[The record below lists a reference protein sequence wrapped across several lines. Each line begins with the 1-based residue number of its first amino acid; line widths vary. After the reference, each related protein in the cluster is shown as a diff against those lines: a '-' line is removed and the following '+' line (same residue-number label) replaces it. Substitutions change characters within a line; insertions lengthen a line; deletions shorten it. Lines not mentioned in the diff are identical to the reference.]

1 MKINEIFFSIQG
13 EGIWMGIPT
22 VFIRTTGCNLRC
34 AWCDTQYAFSEG
46 KEMSV
51 EQLIHAVEKYPT
63 KHVCVTGGEPL
74 LQKETTAIIN
84 KLLDRGYNMCVE
96 TNGSVSIRELSC
108 TEDLLTSL
116 DIKCPSS
123 GMHQKMDFSN
133 IELLGSNDQLKFI
146 IADETDYEYAKEIIG
161 KHSPVCNII
170 FTPVDGTNL
179 KSLVEK
185 VLKDGLEVR
194 VLPQLHK
201 IIWGNEMRGV

>member
-51 EQLIHAVEKYPT
+51 EQLIRAVEKYPT

-108 TEDLLTSL
+108 TEDLLTCL

-201 IIWGNEMRGV
+201 IIWGNERRGV

>member
-1 MKINEIFFSIQG
+1 
-13 EGIWMGIPT
+13 MGIPT

-51 EQLIHAVEKYPT
+51 EQLIRAVEKYPT

-108 TEDLLTSL
+108 TEDLLTCL

-201 IIWGNEMRGV
+201 IIWGNERRGV